1 MPRNFIIKCPLTYLK
16 HRTMWLPLLWK
27 GHRKMT
33 SFCNWRAPVPLS
45 SHIHTRI
52 SARIYCPRI
61 RKPWGQKKIF
71 SIIPH
76 ILTAQ
81 LVKNPS
87 AIQETPSSIL
97 GLGRSSGE
105 GIGYP
110 FQYSWASLVAQL
122 VKNPPAMWET
132 WVRSWVG
139 KMPWRRERLPTP
151 LFWPGEFE
159 GLYSLWGRK

>member
-1 MPRNFIIKCPLTYLK
+1 
-16 HRTMWLPLLWK
+16 
-27 GHRKMT
+27 MT

-110 FQYSWASLVAQL
+110 FQYSWASFVAQM
-122 VKNPPAMWET
+122 VKNPPAMQQI
-132 WVRSWVG
+132 WVPWLGRSLGGWHG
-139 KMPWRRERLPTP
+139 NPFQYSCLENPYGQRSL
-151 LFWPGEFE
+151 E
-159 GLYSLWGRK
+159 GYSP